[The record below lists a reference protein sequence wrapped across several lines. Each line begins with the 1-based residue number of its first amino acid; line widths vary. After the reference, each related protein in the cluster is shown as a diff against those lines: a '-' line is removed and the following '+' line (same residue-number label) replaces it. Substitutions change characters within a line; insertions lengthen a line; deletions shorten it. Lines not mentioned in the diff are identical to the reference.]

1 MATNRT
7 TTCLI
12 AILAFA
18 SLLGGCAS
26 APNSKLAAHYPKVE
40 AQIRVRLDEIID
52 AAQSKDFDRLD
63 SYHLYGGK
71 FTKFAPEAA
80 GRLEAEAARKG
91 EHDGLGAAT
100 DLRMQADALKI
111 DVFRDV
117 AIATFILN
125 YSFKGP
131 TGIIEKKANTTMVF
145 VKDGGTWEIAH
156 EHLSTPKPN
165 P

>member
-1 MATNRT
+1 MQEIRQ
-7 TTCLI
+7 LLPVVG
-12 AILAFA
+12 ILFA
-18 SLLGGCAS
+18 GCAS
-26 APNSKLAAHYPKVE
+26 APSSKLAVDYPKEE

-52 AAQSKDFDRLD
+52 AAQTKDFNRLD
-63 SYHLYGGK
+63 SYHLYGAK

-80 GRLEAEAARKG
+80 GRLDSEAARKG

-100 DLRMQADALKI
+100 GLKMEADALKI
-111 DVFRDV
+111 DVFGDV
-117 AIATFILN
+117 AIGTSVLN

-131 TGIIEKKANTTMVF
+131 AGIVEKKANTTMVF
-145 VKDGGTWEIAH
+145 VKEGGAWKIAH